1 MKRQQTLR
9 ALIVLAV
16 LLGMLGLTRL
26 PAAAESGQPQVVVGT
41 PTAMPDGRI
50 MYKVRPGDSCISISL
65 LNKIDLDEL
74 RRLNGLEGENC
85 PLMVDQELL
94 LGIVEPTAGP
104 AISPTPTLMLGPS
117 PVEGKGQICIDL
129 FNDLNGNGVM
139 ETGESL
145 ISGGAASVVHRLGK
159 ASVTGNT
166 SGGAEMLCFPEL
178 PEGEY
183 TISMA
188 VPDGYNPTT
197 TMRYVLDLRNAD
209 QTIVDFGAQISTAG
223 EPLPVSE
230 GGRSPLLGI
239 LGGLLV
245 VAGIG
250 LGIYLAVV
258 RR

>member
-1 MKRQQTLR
+1 MKQQTLR
-9 ALIVLAV
+9 VLLVLAV
-16 LLGMLGLTRL
+16 LLGWLGLTRL

-50 MYKVRPGDSCISISL
+50 IYKVRAGDTCISISL

-74 RRLNGLEGENC
+74 RRLNGLEGEDC
-85 PLMVDQELL
+85 PVRIDQELL
-94 LGIVEPTAGP
+94 LGIVEASPAP
-104 AISPTPTLMLGPS
+104 AISPTPTLMLGPA
-117 PVEGKGQICIDL
+117 PVAGVGQICVDL
-129 FNDLNGNGVM
+129 FNDLNGNGVL
-139 ETGESL
+139 ETGETL
-145 ISGGAASVVHRLGK
+145 ISGGAASVVHRAGK
-159 ASVTGNT
+159 ASVTGST
-166 SGGAEMLCFPEL
+166 TAGLDMLCFPDL

-188 VPDGYNPTT
+188 VPDGYNATT

-209 QTIVDFGAQISTAG
+209 QSIVDFGAQVSTAG

-239 LGGLLV
+239 LGVLLV
-245 VAGIG
+245 VVGIG
-250 LGIYLAVV
+250 LGIYLAIV

>member
-1 MKRQQTLR
+1 MKQQTLR
-9 ALIVLAV
+9 VLLVLAV
-16 LLGMLGLTRL
+16 LLGWLGLTRL

-50 MYKVRPGDSCISISL
+50 IYKVRAGDTCISISL

-74 RRLNGLEGENC
+74 RRLNGLEGEDC
-85 PLMVDQELL
+85 PVRIDQELL
-94 LGIVEPTAGP
+94 LGIVEASPAP
-104 AISPTPTLMLGPS
+104 AISPTPTLMLGPA
-117 PVEGKGQICIDL
+117 PVAGVGQICVDL
-129 FNDLNGNGVM
+129 FNDLNGNGVL
-139 ETGESL
+139 ETGETL
-145 ISGGAASVVHRLGK
+145 ISGGAASVVHSAGK
-159 ASVTGNT
+159 ASVTGST
-166 SGGAEMLCFPEL
+166 TAGLDMLCFPDL

-188 VPDGYNPTT
+188 VPDGYNATT

-209 QTIVDFGAQISTAG
+209 QSIVDFGAQVSTAG

-239 LGGLLV
+239 LGVLLV
-245 VAGIG
+245 VVGIG
-250 LGIYLAVV
+250 LGIYLAIV